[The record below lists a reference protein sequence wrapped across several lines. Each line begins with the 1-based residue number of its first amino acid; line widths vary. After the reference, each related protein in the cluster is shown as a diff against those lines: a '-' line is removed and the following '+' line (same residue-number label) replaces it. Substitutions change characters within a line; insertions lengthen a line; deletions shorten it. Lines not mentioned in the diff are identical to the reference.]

1 MSYAD
6 SQKNLTLFKSL
17 ADVER
22 DVVAFQGIAVH
33 PRLVAP
39 LTELV
44 EEARSAGFDL
54 RVASGFRSIDRQCQI
69 WNAKAA
75 GLRPVLDDAGEP
87 LSIDELT
94 PMSLVFAILRWS
106 ALPAASRHHW
116 GTDID
121 VYDHAALPAGHSLQL
136 TQAECDGPF
145 AGFHGWL
152 DEYLSKPDA
161 MFFRPYVNP
170 LGGVAPEP
178 WHLSFA
184 PVATQFQR
192 TLDRASLLALVL
204 SLDIAL
210 KDEIEC
216 HFDEIFERF
225 IWVRPHL
232 YPKAWPL

>member
-1 MSYAD
+1 MTM
-6 SQKNLTLFKSL
+6 QKDQLRAQLMDKANRKGFITYDDILTALP
-17 ADVER
+17 DVER

-106 ALPAASRHHW
+106 ALPAALWWNS
-116 GTDID
+116 
-121 VYDHAALPAGHSLQL
+121 PA
-136 TQAECDGPF
+136 
-145 AGFHGWL
+145 
-152 DEYLSKPDA
+152 
-161 MFFRPYVNP
+161 
-170 LGGVAPEP
+170 
-178 WHLSFA
+178 
-184 PVATQFQR
+184 
-192 TLDRASLLALVL
+192 DR
-204 SLDIAL
+204 
-210 KDEIEC
+210 
-216 HFDEIFERF
+216 
-225 IWVRPHL
+225 
-232 YPKAWPL
+232 